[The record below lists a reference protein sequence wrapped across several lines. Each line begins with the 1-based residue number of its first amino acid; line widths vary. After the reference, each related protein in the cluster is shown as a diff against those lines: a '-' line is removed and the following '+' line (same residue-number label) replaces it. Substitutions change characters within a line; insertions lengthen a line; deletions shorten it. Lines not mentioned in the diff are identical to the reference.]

1 MKRFQTQSQ
10 LCRVHLLTV
19 LAAGVV
25 GIVAISL
32 LRWDIVRDVYL
43 SDTKNILLNGA
54 IVVVFASGVWKLLQS
69 FAKYG
74 FEEKQLAEFS
84 NRRLRGAD
92 ADEVISTISPRA
104 IIAMRYEEIKGL
116 FERRVPIHHGA
127 LSAIM
132 VAEQS
137 AWSSFP
143 RFVNNVLILTGVFGT
158 IVSLIFALAGAGRTL
173 GATVPT
179 EGMAMMLSGMNTA
192 LTTTATAITCFFVY
206 SYFYGR
212 LTDIQTHLFSQIER
226 AVLIH
231 IIPRFAFDTDAV
243 NHQTS
248 QLIRQLQELITEMQ
262 KGTGF
267 IAETLS
273 GINIYNAQN
282 LEKLDA
288 LLLRHDNQIAGTGR
302 VVERLEQL
310 QDVLIEGFRLNPQR

>member
-10 LCRVHLLTV
+10 LCRVHLLAV
-19 LAAGVV
+19 LAAGVA
-25 GIVAISL
+25 GIAAISL
-32 LRWDIVRDVYL
+32 LSWDFVRDVYM
-43 SDTKNILLNGA
+43 SDAKNILLNGA
-54 IVVVFASGVWKLLQS
+54 IVVVFASGVWKLLQA
-69 FAKYG
+69 FAIYG
-74 FEEKQLAEFS
+74 FEEKQLAEFNS
-84 NRRLRGAD
+84 RMARSAD
-92 ADEVISTISPRA
+92 AEEVFATISPGA
-104 IIAMRYEEIKGL
+104 IIARRYDEIKGL

-137 AWSSFP
+137 LWSSFP

-158 IVSLIFALAGAGRTL
+158 IVSLIFALVGAGRTL

-192 LTTTATAITCFFVY
+192 LTTTATAITCYFVY

-212 LTDIQTHLFSQIER
+212 LTDIQTHLFNQIER

-231 IIPRFAFDTDAV
+231 VIPNFAFDTDAV

-248 QLIRQLQELITEMQ
+248 QLIRQLQELIAEMQ

-273 GINIYNAQN
+273 GINSHNAQN

-310 QDVLIEGFRLNPQR
+310 QDVLVEGFRLNPQR